1 MPNPVREAKGG
12 YAPPMGR
19 DARRAWAQTLV
30 GRTVGE
36 RYALETL
43 LDVGGMGAVFVGRH
57 LEVDRPVAIKTV
69 VPGAL
74 DARGAERLRREAQ
87 QAASVGGRGVVD
99 VTDFGVDEVCGPF
112 LVMELLEGETLGA
125 RLDRGPVPL
134 EEAVAIVDEVLATLA
149 RIHARGLIHR
159 DLKPDNVFLARIDG
173 ARVIKILDFG
183 IARPMHRGDGDT
195 LTAPGALVGTPR
207 FMAPEQARDAREVDA
222 RADVYSVAAILYA
235 LLSGRRPYE
244 DLAGDDLVTAMTA
257 GPPRPLRELAPG
269 VPPALAAVVDRSLA
283 RDPGRRPP
291 DAASLRAALR
301 RGAGELRSE
310 DGDPSTVT
318 SAPIDRGT
326 RPKERRGW
334 WIAALLVGIVG
345 ALVWGA
351 LRDGSESGAASEASA
366 SIGAAAGAGF
376 EAEAETETEAE
387 SEAESA
393 SGAESGAEAEA
404 GAEAG
409 AEAEAE
415 SEAAAEAEA
424 EAEAE
429 AASDAESGVASGR
442 RGVSG
447 ARRRGGARGARVG
460 TTDTDDTAVGETAD
474 EMAADEAAAEEAA
487 ARGRTGTLSLEDF

>member
-125 RLDRGPVPL
+125 RLDRGPIPL

-207 FMAPEQARDAREVDA
+207 FMAPEQARDARGVDA

-301 RGAGELRSE
+301 RGAGELRSD

-376 EAEAETETEAE
+376 EAEAEAETETEAE

-393 SGAESGAEAEA
+393 SGA

-415 SEAAAEAEA
+415 SEAAAAAEA
-424 EAEAE
+424 EAAAE
-429 AASDAESGVASGR
+429 AASASDAESGVASGG
-442 RGVSG
+442 RGASG
-447 ARRRGGARGARVG
+447 ARRRGGARGTRVG
-460 TTDTDDTAVGETAD
+460 TTETDDTAVGETAD